1 MALKHWYYPSLI
13 SGCGIEID
21 ALPSEEKACLRSEVS
36 CPKCLA
42 QIRADMEIC
51 TACKWT
57 AAGAP
62 YIPSPHV
69 CDPALA

>member
-1 MALKHWYYPSLI
+1 MAFKHWYYPSLI

-21 ALPSEEKACLRSEVS
+21 ALPSEEKACLRREVT
-36 CPKCLA
+36 CPNCVARLN
-42 QIRADMEIC
+42 ADMEIC
-51 TACKWT
+51 AACQQT

-62 YIPSPHV
+62 YIASPHV